1 MATDLERAELTAVQ
15 QEADKL
21 GIPWDLDWPIS
32 RLRFLIAK
40 KKGITMSK
48 PTKIAEFKEGHW
60 NVYTDLPNGLQFV
73 EGGFTN
79 NNGDPPPPCFCE
91 MWNAAGGD
99 MGSME
104 CKNNCDFEMLCKEGT
119 AKIGLLQALEH
130 LGVEASL
137 PEIAQELSIDEES
150 AKILMDIF
158 AKECFETSEKKV
170 QDSDFIGSIKKKK
183 KPPKQVIENPTQP
196 QSVDVAEVSVKTELG
211 KTVKSAKARA
221 GNCVDP
227 FQRER
232 EKNKLLAKIQPGA
245 TLSVKRLG
253 KQYQVRV
260 WKDSYEYQHKA
271 YPTLQK
277 ATNAAAG
284 TQIRNGKTMCNWSAT
299 EFWKLKKLTPQ
310 K

>member
-21 GIPWDLDWPIS
+21 GIPWDLDWSIS
-32 RLRFLIAK
+32 RLSFLIAK
-40 KKGITMSK
+40 KKGVTMAK

-119 AKIGLLQALEH
+119 AKIGLPQALEH

-137 PEIAQELSIDEES
+137 PEIAQELSIDEAS
-150 AKILMDIF
+150 AKILMEIMVGDV
-158 AKECFETSEKKV
+158 AKLLVSPTIAAV
-170 QDSDFIGSIKKKK
+170 QKKK

-211 KTVKSAKARA
+211 KTVKSAKAR
-221 GNCVDP
+221 GENFVDP
-227 FQRER
+227 FYRER
-232 EKNKLLAKIQPGA
+232 YKNKLLAKIQPGA

-260 WKDSYEYQHKA
+260 LKDSYEYQNKA
-271 YPTLQK
+271 YPTLQQV
-277 ATNAAAG
+277 TNAAAG
-284 TQIRNGKTMCNWSAT
+284 TQIRNGKTMCNWGAT